1 MNKCFFYQYSVAVHI
16 QEKNGTKFL
25 FHFLSVCT
33 LPLSAC
39 ISVITSKI
47 VAKAT
52 QSLEVTPFVRQLG
65 IYRMYVDAQSK
76 PRNAA
81 AAQLP

>member
-1 MNKCFFYQYSVAVHI
+1 MNKCV
-16 QEKNGTKFL
+16 FL
-25 FHFLSVCT
+25 PIFSGSPFFHFLSVCT

-65 IYRMYVDAQSK
+65 IYDMYVDA
-76 PRNAA
+76 
-81 AAQLP
+81 